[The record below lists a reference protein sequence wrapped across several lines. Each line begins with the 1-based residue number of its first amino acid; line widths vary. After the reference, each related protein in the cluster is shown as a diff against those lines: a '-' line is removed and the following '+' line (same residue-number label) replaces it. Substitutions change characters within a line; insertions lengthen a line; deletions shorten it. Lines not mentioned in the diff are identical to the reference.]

1 MTFALQYVG
10 FSLIFLTVAIWYSI
24 FFANRLSAPIAKLI
38 YASKKI
44 SCEPIFCAYIGDD
57 IRDIT
62 AANAANMFS
71 IAAAYGF
78 IDDISK
84 IKEWGSDYII
94 NSPLD
99 LEILIN

>member
-1 MTFALQYVG
+1 MNEFTQ
-10 FSLIFLTVAIWYSI
+10 TPNCNVAGDTL
-24 FFANRLSAPIAKLI
+24 NVKKPNPELLL
-38 YASKKI
+38 YASEQI
-44 SCEPIFCAYIGDD
+44 SCDPIFCAYVGDD

-62 AANAANMFS
+62 AANSANMFS

-78 IDDISK
+78 IDDMSN

-99 LEILIN
+99 LENFIN

>member
-1 MTFALQYVG
+1 MHLRKYLV
-10 FSLIFLTVAIWYSI
+10 SL
-24 FFANRLSAPIAKLI
+24 FFVL
-38 YASKKI
+38 
-44 SCEPIFCAYIGDD
+44 YIGDD

-78 IDDISK
+78 IDDINN

-94 NSPLD
+94 KSPLD
-99 LEILIN
+99 LEKLIN